1 MEYLINDITLADYEM
16 TKYIYKILLSQPTI
30 LMSWGFSSPIVIK
43 QGLKFSVNGFILQG
57 KVQIIYNEGADL
69 FDLMFFT
76 EDNQTRNTLTG
87 IYIDELVDT
96 IDRQVERVNNYN
108 ERVNQEYG
116 FENNNNNEQTI

>member
-1 MEYLINDITLADYEM
+1 MEYPIDDITLADYDM
-16 TKYIYKILLSQPTI
+16 SKYIYRILLTQPTI

-69 FDLMFFT
+69 FDLTFFT
-76 EDNQTRNTLTG
+76 EENQILNTLTG
-87 IYIDELVDT
+87 VYIDELVDT
-96 IDRQVERVNNYN
+96 IDRHVERVDNYN

-116 FENNNNNEQTI
+116 FENNNEQTI